1 MTATVRTTGTGTG
14 AGDPDLA
21 ILLAPE
27 SDPSTAPRRERTPG
41 RHLRPVDPKRQRD
54 LRRSKKR
61 SEKRSPAVPII
72 VGAGIVIAGLF
83 ALAAMHALLI
93 GGQLH
98 LDDLR
103 REQASSSEE
112 LRRLRLEVAELEA
125 PDRVL
130 EVARDRLGMVDPG
143 EVGYLLPVGVAGGD
157 DALVRVEAAKVPAPP
172 PPPAVEVDP
181 KSPEEREV
189 DAALTGPPL
198 SEADIQSD
206 SPDAP
211 VDAAATDTA
220 DQATTDAGSTDAGST
235 DAGSTDAGAPGS
247 DGASTAPSERAPEGG
262 QE

>member
-1 MTATVRTTGTGTG
+1 MTATVRTTGTDGG
-14 AGDPDLA
+14 APDLA

-27 SDPSTAPRRERTPG
+27 TDPATRPRRERTPG
-41 RHLRPVDPKRQRD
+41 RHLRPVDPKRRRAA
-54 LRRSKKR
+54 RRSKKR
-61 SEKRSPAVPII
+61 SPAVPVV

-130 EVARDRLGMVDPG
+130 DVARDRLGMVDPG

-157 DALVRVEAAKVPAPP
+157 EDPIRVEAAKTP
-172 PPPAVEVDP
+172 PPPALPPVDVTP
-181 KSPEEREV
+181 KSPEEQEV

-198 SEADIQSD
+198 SEAEAEAEGEPEGVDGA
-206 SPDAP
+206 PTEPTADASTGTTAP
-211 VDAAATDTA
+211 ATTADAA
-220 DQATTDAGSTDAGST
+220 TTPAEG
-235 DAGSTDAGAPGS
+235 
-247 DGASTAPSERAPEGG
+247 APEGD

>member
-1 MTATVRTTGTGTG
+1 MTATVRTTGTDGG
-14 AGDPDLA
+14 SPDLA
-21 ILLAPE
+21 ILLSPE
-27 SDPSTAPRRERTPG
+27 SDPATRPRRERTPG
-41 RHLRPVDPKRQRD
+41 RHLRPVEPRRRRATRAGEKRA
-54 LRRSKKR
+54 
-61 SEKRSPAVPII
+61 KRSPAVPVI

-93 GGQLH
+93 GGQIH

-112 LRRLRLEVAELEA
+112 LRRLRLQVAELEA

-157 DALVRVEAAKVPAPP
+157 EDPIRVEAAKTPP
-172 PPPAVEVDP
+172 PPPPPVEDEIR
-181 KSPEEREV
+181 SPEEQEV

-198 SEADIQSD
+198 SDAEVDAQADPGTEAGGIEPATAAAEAD
-206 SPDAP
+206 P
-211 VDAAATDTA
+211 ATGPTE
-220 DQATTDAGSTDAGST
+220 
-235 DAGSTDAGAPGS
+235 GAP
-247 DGASTAPSERAPEGG
+247 DGG